1 MLMQNRKC
9 DLGAN
14 AAIFLAAPATRAEVH
29 HIMIFENNHY
39 PKAF

>member
-1 MLMQNRKC
+1 MPIQNRKS

-29 HIMIFENNHY
+29 DIMIFENNPY
-39 PKAF
+39 PKDF